1 MSGIERKGDLDHRE
15 QQDQYPRGLQGP
27 APPNRRR
34 PRRDHRP
41 QGRAAGQPRL
51 VRLGRRARQ
60 DQPNQNA
67 PEVQERRAR
76 PANRPLHRGPGEPPA
91 LHRDPGRGRARRGG
105 PEHRLHQLHGEEVP
119 RREPVPQPPAWRRAD
134 RPVRGAATHDP
145 DGLGDPALAPPG
157 TMPQGMKALRR
168 ALAYLRSYKREALG
182 AFFALLLVSAA
193 NLVTPQ
199 LIAYAIDTGVTPPG
213 SPRAILLAVVGL
225 IAVALAR
232 GLFQFLQGYLAER
245 ASQGVAYDLR
255 NTLFEKIERLGFAYY
270 DRVETGQLVTRLTS
284 DVEQIRTF
292 AGSGVVQLASA
303 AVMLVGTTVLLL
315 VLDWRL
321 ALIALATVPAIFVL
335 LLRFVRKIGPLFR
348 GVQQTLGRLNTVLQ
362 EDLAGVRT
370 IRTYGREDF
379 ETARY
384 RAVNEDLLRRNLETV
399 YTFSNNFPFI
409 FLLANVGTLLIVL
422 FGGLQVIGGGLL
434 VGELIAFNTYLGF
447 LLFPILTIGFLAA
460 QISRAGASAQRV
472 FTILDAPVAVQDAPD
487 AVRLPPIRCRVEF
500 DDVRFRYPGSEK
512 EILGGV
518 SLHVE
523 PGQTAA
529 ILGTTGSGKS
539 TLVNLIPRFYDVT
552 GGAVRLDGHDVRDV
566 TLSSLRARIGIV
578 LQETLLFSGTVRDNI
593 AYGRPDATREEVEAA
608 ATAAQADEF
617 IRRLPRGYDTV
628 VGERGVGLSG
638 GQRQRIAIARALLVD
653 PRLLILDDS
662 TSAVDAETESAIQ
675 ASLDELMRD
684 AERTVFVIAQR
695 VSTVRDADQILV
707 LDDGKIAARGTHEEL
722 LRDSALYN
730 EILGSQLTT
739 EKAGAGA

>member
-1 MSGIERKGDLDHRE
+1 
-15 QQDQYPRGLQGP
+15 
-27 APPNRRR
+27 
-34 PRRDHRP
+34 
-41 QGRAAGQPRL
+41 
-51 VRLGRRARQ
+51 
-60 DQPNQNA
+60 
-67 PEVQERRAR
+67 
-76 PANRPLHRGPGEPPA
+76 
-91 LHRDPGRGRARRGG
+91 
-105 PEHRLHQLHGEEVP
+105 
-119 RREPVPQPPAWRRAD
+119 
-134 RPVRGAATHDP
+134 
-145 DGLGDPALAPPG
+145 LAPASN
-157 TMPQGMKALRR
+157 TPQDTKALRR
-168 ALAYLRSYKREALG
+168 ALAYLRSYKREAFG

-213 SPRAILLAVVGL
+213 SPQAILLAVVGL

-284 DVEQIRTF
+284 DVEQIRSF

-370 IRTYGREDF
+370 IRTYGREDY

-384 RAVNEDLLRRNLETV
+384 RAVNDDLLRRNLETV

-422 FGGLQVIGGGLL
+422 FGGLQVIDGRLL

-472 FTILDAPVAVQDAPD
+472 FEILDAPVEVQDVPD
-487 AVRLPPIRCRVEF
+487 AVPLPPIHCKVEF

-566 TLSSLRARIGIV
+566 TLSSLRTQIGIV

-608 ATAAQADEF
+608 AGAAQADEF
-617 IRRLPRGYDTV
+617 IRRLPGGYDTV

-662 TSAVDAETESAIQ
+662 TSAVDAETEAAIQ
-675 ASLDELMRD
+675 ESLDRLMREAD
-684 AERTVFVIAQR
+684 RTVFVIAQR
-695 VSTVRDADQILV
+695 ISTVRDADVILV
-707 LDDGKIAARGTHEEL
+707 LDEGKIAARGTHEEL
-722 LRDSALYN
+722 LRDSELYN
-730 EILGSQLTT
+730 EILGSQIVT
-739 EKAGAGA
+739 EKAGA